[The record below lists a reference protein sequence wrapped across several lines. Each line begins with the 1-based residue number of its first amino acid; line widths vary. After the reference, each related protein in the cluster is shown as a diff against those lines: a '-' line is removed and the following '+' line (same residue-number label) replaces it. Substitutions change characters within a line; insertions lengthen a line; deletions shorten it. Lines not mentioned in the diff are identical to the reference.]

1 MQDNRSLLH
10 YLTGYY
16 HLLRI
21 SLCILLLCGG
31 VHLGAQEKSQSG
43 EGNITADSYSDFLT
57 EVGKQDPHHL
67 FEEKNS
73 PIKRLGQAG
82 SYQYGSPVEKEHVS
96 SPLLMSFLDAARY
109 CNWKNRPLPHSMPSS
124 EESTEDGAYHL
135 DGEKAILTPTEL
147 IYSLDAT
154 VVDFCKIDPLLKS
167 NLLSFKLLENKNKLS
182 QASDGDEESEQETTV
197 TTINVIETFILI
209 GLVAC
214 DPYFRGNRSEVNR
227 HNTEIIRN
235 HSSTDEIIQFT
246 HSTSSNGKVVTQ
258 PTLNSASS
266 KNGTFEKHIN
276 GSKFEARKIYVDHI
290 NHLNHVNN
298 AHLDSVRS
306 SKATKPADDQP
317 VIPSDSKSEEQT
329 NQNNFLHK
337 DQNKSK
343 DAKEE
348 SCSEDLK
355 TYICRLFAVG
365 IAGHLAINI
374 KNRLS
379 TNSPDTPFVTVTHP
393 GNLPDPFAYPHYW
406 GSVPYEFQISQSPVT
421 LKEWVDF
428 LNSVA
433 RTDSHHLY
441 NEKMAPEI
449 TRLGEEGSYSY
460 QLVDTNHK
468 DYSITYVSYL
478 SAQRFCNWKEN
489 GQKQGDTEHGSY
501 NLTNLTSDT
510 IGTTSTNARYRIVNN
525 DEYQK
530 THFYDPLALANHG
543 CYQSDLQNSFG
554 TEPSHS
560 TKTTF
565 NEWTSTE
572 DPNSK
577 GKLIIR
583 GEDDSIS
590 TTADPSAEREDL
602 GFSIVKVNKTP
613 DEEEQKKQKIAEK
626 DHDKNQSKEEN
637 DSWYRASQSI
647 QSSIDYSGTSKTLSE
662 GYSLAASFYLASI
675 DASLSK
681 RPYSTNEQNSL
692 RNAAVD
698 MHKSL
703 ENLKEDNKD
712 EMFKN
717 ENGVTLFLKAA
728 RNYKSENFSYADQYF
743 DQGCNIK

>member
-1 MQDNRSLLH
+1 
-10 YLTGYY
+10 
-16 HLLRI
+16 
-21 SLCILLLCGG
+21 
-31 VHLGAQEKSQSG
+31 
-43 EGNITADSYSDFLT
+43 
-57 EVGKQDPHHL
+57 
-67 FEEKNS
+67 
-73 PIKRLGQAG
+73 
-82 SYQYGSPVEKEHVS
+82 
-96 SPLLMSFLDAARY
+96 MSFLDAARY

-235 HSSTDEIIQFT
+235 HSSTDEQNPCPPSESTGKINHTTTPVTGNPSIRKYVPNDGKPTTVHPSLRNAPVVPLLNSYLNACKSKRVSNPSSTDQANNPSN
-246 HSTSSNGKVVTQ
+246 STSTSIKIS
-258 PTLNSASS
+258 LSS
-266 KNGTFEKHIN
+266 K
-276 GSKFEARKIYVDHI
+276 S
-290 NHLNHVNN
+290 
-298 AHLDSVRS
+298 
-306 SKATKPADDQP
+306 
-317 VIPSDSKSEEQT
+317 SDSKDSVPKPHDSFAAGCEHQMDT
-329 NQNNFLHK
+329 ASASN
-337 DQNKSK
+337 
-343 DAKEE
+343 
-348 SCSEDLK
+348 CSSGSMIQ